1 MQIKSVSPDE
11 TRACGAKL
19 AKQTNEGT
27 IYALIGS
34 LGSGKTEF
42 VRGFV
47 AALSPD
53 AAVRSPSFTIVNTYH
68 TNKFIIHHF
77 DFYRIK
83 AADEL
88 IEIGYHE
95 YINNDAVCLIE
106 WADMFPEVLP
116 ETVKYVRFKEVK
128 GNIRFISINNRA
140 S

>member
-1 MQIKSVSPDE
+1 MQIKSLSPDE
-11 TRACGAKL
+11 TRAIGARL
-19 AKQTNEGT
+19 AKETNDGT

-53 AAVRSPSFTIVNTYH
+53 AAVCSPSFTIVNTYP
-68 TNKFIIHHF
+68 TSKFIIHHF

-83 AADEL
+83 KADEL

-95 YINNDAVCLIE
+95 YINNDTVCVIE

-116 ETVKYVRFKEVK
+116 ETTKFIRFKELK
-128 GNIRFISINNRA
+128 GTIRVISINN
-140 S
+140 